1 MKEIIIK
8 RNEEGQKLKKLLF
21 KILDKAPA
29 SFSYKMLRKKNIKLN
44 DKKADGEEIL
54 KCGDSLKIFLSDE
67 SFEKFSSMKTEKNAA
82 NNKDNITK
90 SGNNTP
96 QNDIKKRG
104 DNDGENDI
112 KKCGGKTLKNSSSSK
127 KFSIKKSDILYEDED
142 IICVNKAAGI
152 LSQKADKNDYS
163 INEALI
169 DYMEENGSDQLTL
182 FKPSVCNRLDRNT
195 SGIILFGKTI
205 KGCQYLSS
213 VLKDRSLKKYYFAV
227 VAGIVTD
234 PVKGRAYLSKDKE
247 LNKVK
252 VISEADYK
260 LLNSLDKKKY
270 DEIITDYTPEAY
282 GNHLTLLKI
291 HLVTGKT
298 HQIRAHLKF
307 LGHPIIGDMKYGNEV
322 INRKYRSY
330 NVKSQLLHATQVSFP
345 KGNDSFNMK
354 VSGKNIMSPIPE
366 IFLELLN
373 D

>member
-8 RNEEGQKLKKLLF
+8 RNEEGQKLKKFLF

-44 DKKADGEEIL
+44 DKKADGDEIL

-67 SFEKFSSMKTEKNAA
+67 SFEKFSSIKLSAGEKSAIDSKMH
-82 NNKDNITK
+82 NKV
-90 SGNNTP
+90 
-96 QNDIKKRG
+96 NDIEKPG
-104 DNDGENDI
+104 I
-112 KKCGGKTLKNSSSSK
+112 KSSSSK

-345 KGNDSFNMK
+345 KENDSFNMK

>member
-67 SFEKFSSMKTEKNAA
+67 SFEKFSSIKLSAGEQSAIDSKMH
-82 NNKDNITK
+82 NKV
-90 SGNNTP
+90 
-96 QNDIKKRG
+96 NDIEKHG
-104 DNDGENDI
+104 I
-112 KKCGGKTLKNSSSSK
+112 KSSSSK
-127 KFSIKKSDILYEDED
+127 KFRIKKSDILYEDED

-260 LLNSLDKKKY
+260 LLNPLDKKKY